1 MSLFQ
6 PSGLLTTSNNRR
18 PITTAPL
25 SAVACSR
32 ISASTASC
40 CMTQVWE
47 LRRIAE
53 PVLVIGALPGHKPVE
68 RHGDVGDHVR
78 HCSLSRQR
86 SSMQTA
92 GWRPGSSRT
101 SKQVSRNEV
110 IHGPAAV
117 HLPRPVRG
125 AAGEIAARACP
136 ILRLAPP
143 ERRPTRTPDP
153 YSGETGPDDHPTD

>member
-78 HCSLSRQR
+78 HCSLLSATVVNADGRMAPR
-86 SSMQTA
+86 LIA
-92 GWRPGSSRT
+92 G
-101 SKQVSRNEV
+101 
-110 IHGPAAV
+110 
-117 HLPRPVRG
+117 
-125 AAGEIAARACP
+125 RAN
-136 ILRLAPP
+136 RLAG
-143 ERRPTRTPDP
+143 TR
-153 YSGETGPDDHPTD
+153 